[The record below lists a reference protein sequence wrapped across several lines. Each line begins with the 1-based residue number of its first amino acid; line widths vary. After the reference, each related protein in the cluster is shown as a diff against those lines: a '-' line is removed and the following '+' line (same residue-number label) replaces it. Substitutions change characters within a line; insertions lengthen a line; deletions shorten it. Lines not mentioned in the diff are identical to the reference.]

1 VHDGIWQPPTR
12 GQRFTLLPGGST
24 VILFDAALLGR
35 DSRTPMALSYLSF
48 LAAVASAATSF
59 MARLMPY
66 RERLF
71 RLALAQLQNSSD
83 AEDAVQEALI
93 KAGRNAQTF
102 RSESS
107 EYTWVVR
114 ILINHCHDVQRKV
127 SRRQKREVAGE
138 ILEQKGTQIP
148 DTRSSAHENIE
159 LSEMSRHLMEA
170 VNELGQNYQPLILM
184 RYFEDMSYEAIAEAL
199 EINLGTV
206 KSRMNQAKTL
216 LKDKLVKRG
225 ITEDVLG

>member
-1 VHDGIWQPPTR
+1 MNISWLGV
-12 GQRFTLLPGGST
+12 LA
-24 VILFDAALLGR
+24 VIAGVAAK
-35 DSRTPMALSYLSF
+35 
-48 LAAVASAATSF
+48 AADF

-71 RLALAQLQNSSD
+71 RLALAQLQNTSD

-114 ILINHCHDVQRKV
+114 ILINHCHDMQRKV
-127 SRRQKREVAGE
+127 SRRQKREMAGDVM
-138 ILEQKGTQIP
+138 EQKGTQIA
-148 DTRSSAHENIE
+148 DTRASAEQNIE
-159 LSEMSRHLMEA
+159 LSDMSRHLMDA
-170 VNELGQNYQPLILM
+170 VNELGQNYKPLILM
-184 RYFEDMSYEAIAEAL
+184 RYFEDMSYEDIAQSL

-216 LKDKLVKRG
+216 LKEKLTERG
-225 ITEDVLG
+225 IGGDYFG

>member
-1 VHDGIWQPPTR
+1 MSFSW
-12 GQRFTLLPGGST
+12 
-24 VILFDAALLGR
+24 
-35 DSRTPMALSYLSF
+35 LSAF
-48 LAAVASAATSF
+48 AAVAGAVAHAADF

-71 RLALAQLQNSSD
+71 RLALAQLHNTSD

-138 ILEQKGTQIP
+138 VMELKGAQIA
-148 DTRSSAHENIE
+148 DTRASAEQNIE
-159 LSEMSRHLMEA
+159 LSEMSRHLMDA
-170 VNELGQNYQPLILM
+170 VNELGQNYKPLILM
-184 RYFEDMSYEAIAEAL
+184 RYFEDMSYEDIAGAL

-206 KSRMNQAKTL
+206 KSRMNQAKAL
-216 LKDKLVKRG
+216 LREKLVERG
-225 ITEDVLG
+225 IGEDILG

>member
-1 VHDGIWQPPTR
+1 MNISWLG
-12 GQRFTLLPGGST
+12 
-24 VILFDAALLGR
+24 LF
-35 DSRTPMALSYLSF
+35 
-48 LAAVASAATSF
+48 AAVASAATKAADF
-59 MARLMPY
+59 MSRLMPY

-71 RLALAQLQNSSD
+71 RLALGQLQNTSD

-127 SRRQKREVAGE
+127 SRRQKREVAGDVTSE
-138 ILEQKGTQIP
+138 KGTQIA
-148 DTRSSAHENIE
+148 DTRASAEQNIE
-159 LSEMSRHLMEA
+159 LSDISRHLMDA
-170 VNELGQNYQPLILM
+170 VNELGQNYKPLILM
-184 RYFEDMSYEAIAEAL
+184 RYFEEMSYEDIAQSL

-216 LKDKLVKRG
+216 LKEKLTERG
-225 ITEDVLG
+225 IGGDYFG

>member
-1 VHDGIWQPPTR
+1 MR
-12 GQRFTLLPGGST
+12 AFAAT
-24 VILFDAALLGR
+24 VIAFALDQAAG
-35 DSRTPMALSYLSF
+35 
-48 LAAVASAATSF
+48 F
-59 MARLMPY
+59 MARLLPY
-66 RERLF
+66 RERLY
-71 RLALAQLQNSSD
+71 RLALAQLRNTSD

-127 SRRQKREVAGE
+127 SRRSKRELSDEASGR
-138 ILEQKGTQIP
+138 QSAQIADSRVRP
-148 DTRSSAHENIE
+148 EENIE
-159 LSEMSRHLMEA
+159 LSEVSRHLMDA
-170 VNELGQNYQPLILM
+170 VNELSETFRQLILM
-184 RYFEDMSYEAIAEAL
+184 RYFEEMSYEEIAAAL

-216 LKDKLVKRG
+216 LKARLIEKG
-225 ITEDVLG
+225 IREDVLG

>member
-1 VHDGIWQPPTR
+1 MR
-12 GQRFTLLPGGST
+12 LPG
-24 VILFDAALLGR
+24 LALIAF
-35 DSRTPMALSYLSF
+35 ALDQ
-48 LAAVASAATSF
+48 ASGF
-59 MARLMPY
+59 MARLLPY
-66 RERLF
+66 RERLY
-71 RLALAQLQNSSD
+71 RLALAQLRNTSD

-127 SRRQKREVAGE
+127 ARRSKRELSDEALGHRSAQVADSRA
-138 ILEQKGTQIP
+138 IPEQ
-148 DTRSSAHENIE
+148 NIE
-159 LSEMSRHLMEA
+159 LSEVSRHLMEA
-170 VNELGQNYQPLILM
+170 VNELGETYKQLILM
-184 RYFEDMSYEAIAEAL
+184 RYFEELSYEEIAAAL

-216 LKDKLVKRG
+216 LKAKLIERG
-225 ITEDVLG
+225 IREDVLG

>member
-1 VHDGIWQPPTR
+1 MNISWLG
-12 GQRFTLLPGGST
+12 
-24 VILFDAALLGR
+24 LF
-35 DSRTPMALSYLSF
+35 
-48 LAAVASAATSF
+48 AAVAGTVAKAADF

-66 RERLF
+66 RERLY
-71 RLALAQLQNSSD
+71 RLALAQLQNTND

-138 ILEQKGTQIP
+138 VMEQKGSQIA
-148 DTRSSAHENIE
+148 DTRASAEQNIE
-159 LSEMSRHLMEA
+159 LSDMSRHLMDA
-170 VNELGQNYQPLILM
+170 VNELGQNYKPLILM
-184 RYFEDMSYEAIAEAL
+184 RYFEDMSYEDIAQAL

-206 KSRMNQAKTL
+206 KSRMNQAKNL
-216 LKDKLVKRG
+216 LKEKLTERG
-225 ITEDVLG
+225 IGGGYFG

>member
-1 VHDGIWQPPTR
+1 MNISWLGLMTMVA
-12 GQRFTLLPGGST
+12 
-24 VILFDAALLGR
+24 DAAAKAG
-35 DSRTPMALSYLSF
+35 D
-48 LAAVASAATSF
+48 F
-59 MARLMPY
+59 MIRLMPY

-71 RLALAQLQNSSD
+71 RLALAQLHNTSD

-138 ILEQKGTQIP
+138 VIEHKGTQIA
-148 DTRSSAHENIE
+148 DTRASAEQNIE
-159 LSEMSRHLMEA
+159 LSDMSRHLMDA
-170 VNELGQNYQPLILM
+170 VNELGQNYKPLILM
-184 RYFEDMSYEAIAEAL
+184 RYFEDMSYEDIAQTL
-199 EINLGTV
+199 GINLGTV

-216 LKDKLVKRG
+216 LKDKLTERG
-225 ITEDVLG
+225 IGEDFFG

>member
-1 VHDGIWQPPTR
+1 MNISWLGLIAMVA
-12 GQRFTLLPGGST
+12 
-24 VILFDAALLGR
+24 DAATKAG
-35 DSRTPMALSYLSF
+35 D
-48 LAAVASAATSF
+48 F

-66 RERLF
+66 RERLY
-71 RLALAQLQNSSD
+71 RLALGQLQNTSD

-114 ILINHCHDVQRKV
+114 ILINHCHDMQRKV
-127 SRRQKREVAGE
+127 SRRQKREIAGDVTSE
-138 ILEQKGTQIP
+138 KGTQIA
-148 DTRSSAHENIE
+148 DTRSNAEQNIE
-159 LSEMSRHLMEA
+159 LSDMSRHLMDA
-170 VNELGQNYQPLILM
+170 VNELGQNYKPLILM
-184 RYFEDMSYEAIAEAL
+184 RYFEDMSYEDIAQSL

-216 LKDKLVKRG
+216 LKEKLTERG
-225 ITEDVLG
+225 IGGNYFG